1 MFGTFKLVMVGI
13 LVSSLAGAG
22 LYVMKLRSDNAILK
36 ANQIKLEE
44 AVASQQEL
52 IEQQKADFETIM
64 AANEKL
70 QVTRDILQKEL
81 QNLDDKF
88 NKTNAS
94 GKKRDIEEGSVKQLE
109 VFKTEVPRTK
119 LDLPDPETPR
129 IQDLN
134 WIIITSENADEVFAK
149 LKEQNIDPVLFGL
162 TDDDYETL
170 AVNFAQIRA
179 YMIKQKLTL
188 DQYREYYEAEKTI
201 ADK

>member
-64 AANEKL
+64 AANKKL
-70 QVTRDILQKEL
+70 QVTRDILQNEL

-94 GKKRDIEEGSVKQLE
+94 GKKRDIG
-109 VFKTEVPRTK
+109 
-119 LDLPDPETPR
+119 D
-129 IQDLN
+129 
-134 WIIITSENADEVFAK
+134 
-149 LKEQNIDPVLFGL
+149 
-162 TDDDYETL
+162 L
-170 AVNFAQIRA
+170 AVNRPESVERVINRA
-179 YMIKQKLTL
+179 SDNALRCVEIAMGSPLT
-188 DQYREYYEAEKTI
+188 EKEI
-201 ADK
+201 NAVKPSEINSECPSLANPNYVSNQ

>member
-64 AANEKL
+64 AANKKL
-70 QVTRDILQKEL
+70 QVTRDILQNEL

-94 GKKRDIEEGSVKQLE
+94 GKKRDIG
-109 VFKTEVPRTK
+109 
-119 LDLPDPETPR
+119 D
-129 IQDLN
+129 
-134 WIIITSENADEVFAK
+134 
-149 LKEQNIDPVLFGL
+149 
-162 TDDDYETL
+162 L
-170 AVNFAQIRA
+170 AVNRPESVERVINRA
-179 YMIKQKLTL
+179 SDNALRCVEIAMGSPLTEKEINAIKPSEINSECPSLANPNYVSNQ
-188 DQYREYYEAEKTI
+188 
-201 ADK
+201 